1 MLNALL
7 SCLPILLLCLLVRI
21 FLVEVVRVKGRSMLS
36 TLQNGEWL
44 LVSKLPRWRHDLR
57 RGDVVICFYP
67 GRYLDPW
74 KLFRQYFVKRL
85 IALPGET
92 IAMEEGVVLINGEPI
107 DEPYLDPARTRFR
120 RTMQPRTLGEDE
132 YFVMGDNR
140 DNSNDSR
147 RIGPLPRRML
157 VGRVRRVIFPFR
169 NTRAISDR

>member
-1 MLNALL
+1 MLHTLL
-7 SCLPILLLCLLVRI
+7 PCLAVSLLLCVRI
-21 FLVEVVRVKGRSMLS
+21 FLMEVVRVKGRSMLS
-36 TLQNGEWL
+36 TLQHGEWL
-44 LVSKLPRWRHDLR
+44 LVSKLPRWRHDFR

-67 GRYLDPW
+67 NRYLDPW

-92 IAMEEGVVLINGEPI
+92 IAMEEGVVLINGEPL
-107 DEPYLDPARTRFR
+107 DEAYLDPAHTRFR
-120 RTMQPRTLGEDE
+120 RTMPPRTLGEDE

-169 NTRAISDR
+169 SARAVSDR